1 MVFRRLSLISAA
13 VGIALGVPAAANA
26 TAVVTIDDLTDII
39 GGTASGVSNLSQQ
52 LTDEAPGV
60 LGGADF
66 AFEYFSDDPNA
77 PAPGAQILQNYNI
90 FEPNSDIL
98 SDTLSISIVGHTPTG
113 PDDNNNVSVDIHF
126 RSDSSDEIPPVA
138 LADAT
143 ALFETGDYQ
152 LVDSGLSDLSVSFRS
167 DVETPEPLTISLLGA
182 GLFGVAG
189 ARLRK
194 RAKT

>member
-1 MVFRRLSLISAA
+1 MLLHRLSLISAVA
-13 VGIALGVPAAANA
+13 GIAWGVPAAANA
-26 TAVVTIDDLTDII
+26 TAVITIDDLTDII
-39 GGTASGVSNLSQQ
+39 GGSASGVNNLSQQ
-52 LTDEAPGV
+52 LTNEAPGV

-66 AFEYFSDDPNA
+66 AFEYFSNDPNA
-77 PAPGAQILQNYNI
+77 PAPGAQLLHNFNI

-113 PDDNNNVSVDIHF
+113 LNDSNNVSVDIHF
-126 RSDSSDEIPPVA
+126 RSDSSDEIPPIA
-138 LADAT
+138 LADAV
-143 ALFETGDYQ
+143 AISETGAYQ
-152 LVDSGLSDLSVSFRS
+152 LVDSGLSDLNVSFRS

-189 ARLRK
+189 TRLRR

>member
-1 MVFRRLSLISAA
+1 MRFRQLSLISAIA
-13 VGIALGVPAAANA
+13 GIALGAPAAANA
-26 TAVVTIDDLTDII
+26 TAVITIDDLTDII

-52 LTDEAPGV
+52 LTNEAPGV

-66 AFEYFSDDPNA
+66 AFEYFSSDPNA
-77 PAPGAQILQNYNI
+77 PAPGAQLLHNFNI

-113 PDDNNNVSVDIHF
+113 LDDSNNVSVDIHF
-126 RSDSSDEIPPVA
+126 RSDSSDEIPPIA
-138 LADAT
+138 LADAV
-143 ALFETGDYQ
+143 AISETGAYQ
-152 LVDSGLSDLSVSFRS
+152 LVDSGLSDLNVSFRS

-189 ARLRK
+189 TRLRRK
-194 RAKT
+194 AKT